1 MEIKKTPKADLEN
14 KKLLFTEI
22 GLAVTLGL
30 VLLAFEWTS
39 RDVQIDI
46 NAMPEEVAV
55 EEEMMPVT
63 KQEEI
68 KAKMM
73 AFANR
78 RKSNIVKVEEKQN
91 G

>member
-22 GLAVTLGL
+22 GLAITLGI
-30 VLLAFEWTS
+30 VLAAFEWTS

-46 NAMPEEVAV
+46 NALPEDVAV
-55 EEEMMPVT
+55 EDELPPVT

-68 KAKMM
+68 KPPPP
-73 AFANR
+73 
-78 RKSNIVKVEEKQN
+78 SSTSQD